1 MWKEDKGEGDN
12 DGDLLAPFSDPI
24 DIERPRARTLSL
36 SACLRVSACVLS
48 MDGCLYVKFFC
59 KGKNVT
65 KSMSAK
71 NKNIKLKITRAAA
84 RVLLLKLN
92 LNR

>member
-65 KSMSAK
+65 KCPFSATTK
-71 NKNIKLKITRAAA
+71 TKS
-84 RVLLLKLN
+84 
-92 LNR
+92 

>member
-1 MWKEDKGEGDN
+1 MWKEDKGEEDN

-65 KSMSAK
+65 KCPFTSATTK
-71 NKNIKLKITRAAA
+71 TKS
-84 RVLLLKLN
+84 
-92 LNR
+92 